1 MQDRWLS
8 KLRCGTCPNALIIA
22 HTNTHHFYL
31 VFYHSLKRYLEFN
44 FILLEMTLFLSF
56 ALYLKI
62 KYTAN
67 LHMGQCHCCYYALYL

>member
-22 HTNTHHFYL
+22 YTNTHHFYL
-31 VFYHSLKRYLEFN
+31 VLYHTLKRYLKFN